1 MELLAYLLPLMVEW
15 SDIGNYFSELGSG
28 VFENHLALGG
38 LVIFLFV
45 LMLCLILFGGL
56 MALVSI
62 PMIPLIFWLSS
73 AFALRDL
80 LLLVAIMVG
89 ILFGF
94 ALIKWYRR

>member
-1 MELLAYLLPLMVEW
+1 MNLLAYLLPLMVEW
-15 SDIGNYFSELGSG
+15 NDIGSYFSSLGDG
-28 VFENHLALGG
+28 VFENHLVLGG

-45 LMLCLILFGGL
+45 LMLSLILFGGL
-56 MALVSI
+56 LALVSV

-80 LLLVAIMVG
+80 LILVAIMVG